1 MRKVANIFSSKV
13 PFSIHSQS
21 KAPFFMVPN
30 SQLFAYLSLN
40 FSELT
45 NFGLNPAGLTPQ
57 MGNLAN
63 WDFIAIFSAPPMKGE
78 EKLLGT

>member
-1 MRKVANIFSSKV
+1 
-13 PFSIHSQS
+13 
-21 KAPFFMVPN
+21 MVPN

-63 WDFIAIFSAPPMKGE
+63 WDFIAIFFAPPMKGE